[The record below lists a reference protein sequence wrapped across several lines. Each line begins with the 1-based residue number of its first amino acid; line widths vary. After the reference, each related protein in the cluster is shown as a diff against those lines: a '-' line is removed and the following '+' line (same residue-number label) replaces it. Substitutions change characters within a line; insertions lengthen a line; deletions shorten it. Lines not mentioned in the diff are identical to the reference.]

1 MIHTFSF
8 WGVRGDG
15 IKDID
20 KDKEKCDEES
30 HSARNDIWRHD
41 KTDPG
46 DDNKQTYT
54 KWTI

>member
-8 WGVRGDG
+8 WGVCGDG

-20 KDKEKCDEES
+20 EDKEKCDEES
-30 HSARNDIWRHD
+30 HSARNDIWRHN

-46 DDNKQTYT
+46 DDNKQT
-54 KWTI
+54 